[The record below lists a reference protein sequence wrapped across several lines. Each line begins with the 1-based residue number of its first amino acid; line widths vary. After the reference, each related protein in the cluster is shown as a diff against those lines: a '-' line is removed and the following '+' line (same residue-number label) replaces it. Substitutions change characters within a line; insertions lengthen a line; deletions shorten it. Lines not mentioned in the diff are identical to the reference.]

1 MSFNTKRS
9 NMSFEATKKVLG
21 ATKLYVERR
30 VNANKAKD
38 GKPDFI
44 FLNIVDE
51 DGITQT
57 IGQVSTKI
65 RTAVDGKADWQ
76 EQMPKNLV
84 ISEIINDG
92 EGQDGSSFYS
102 VHTAAEAGEILE
114 LA

>member
-92 EGQDGSSFYS
+92 DGSSFYS
-102 VHTAAEAGEILE
+102 VHTTAAEAGEILK